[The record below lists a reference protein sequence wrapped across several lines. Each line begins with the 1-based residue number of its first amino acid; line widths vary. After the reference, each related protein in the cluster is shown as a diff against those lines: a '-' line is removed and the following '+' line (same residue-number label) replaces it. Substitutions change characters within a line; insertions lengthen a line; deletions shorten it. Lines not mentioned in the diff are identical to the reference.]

1 MANDKSKPKAF
12 IVCIRLKDAD
22 NIGKYHDDAY
32 VALKQNA
39 GSFDLMISKTVELK
53 EGESPLPL
61 GIFKATGTGSIDN
74 LNAVANSA
82 ARSGMPDFVA
92 VFEITDS
99 LESIRL
105 SYHDRATATKTKPRT
120 SSP

>member
-22 NIGKYHDDAY
+22 NIGKYYDDAY

-39 GSFDLMISKTVELK
+39 GSFDLMISKTVQ
-53 EGESPLPL
+53 GGSPLPL
-61 GIFKATGTGSIDN
+61 GIFKAAGTGSIDN

-82 ARSGMPDFVA
+82 ARSGRPDYVA

-99 LESIRL
+99 PESIRL
-105 SYHDRATATKTKPRT
+105 TYHNRETAAKTKPPR